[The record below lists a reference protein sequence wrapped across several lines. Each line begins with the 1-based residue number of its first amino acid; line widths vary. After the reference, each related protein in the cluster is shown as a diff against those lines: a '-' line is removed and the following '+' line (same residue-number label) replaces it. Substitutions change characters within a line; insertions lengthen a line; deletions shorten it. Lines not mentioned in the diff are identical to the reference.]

1 VITLLKNYSYD
12 NSYNYTKSF
21 VSKASQSSFFNSFSQ
36 IIVNPYGED
45 EEQGYIKEG
54 DSFCVG
60 YEYDYLVSQG
70 VNYVIFNNGY
80 KDIYA
85 FITKKEYVNEE
96 TTRLNYEVDVMQTF
110 MFDFTINK
118 SFIER
123 KKCKPEEI
131 PLLTDYDE
139 GVEIGEHYIES
150 AVDVMTKEGHYY
162 AMFGGFRDYYI
173 NNNVMTETPF
183 YNTDRPV
190 TTIDGIIYPF
200 MLIALDTEIGIQS
213 FYKYLVD
220 LPNLLGIIRFPACIS
235 MVTTLDL
242 PIVKMVNGNIER
254 SLISCPKV
262 VTSIT
267 ASSIEGQSISIPKE
281 VITDFFPYT
290 YYVLTDGETDSLIMH
305 PQYLLD
311 TLTIYGKV
319 ALSHSPV
326 ERYFPNYYKG
336 ETEGTVYNITN
347 SSVMMLPTGTNG
359 GIETLLSSANQIN
372 QQKISAVSNMLTSTV
387 MGGAMAIGG
396 GPTGLIM
403 GGVMAS
409 TAIANGFNSIQ
420 ENIARNKDIELTP
433 SSIKSY
439 GTPSTR
445 DTFYTDRVRVLKYTI
460 EDKYKTR
467 LLNYI
472 DRYGNK
478 YNNYD
483 IIDIKNYSG
492 FIKFASP
499 DIDGKIDNMYM
510 NKITEILER
519 GIYFE

>member
-1 VITLLKNYSYD
+1 MITLIKSYPYD
-12 NSYNYTKSF
+12 NSYNYTKMFGSI
-21 VSKASQSSFFNSFSQ
+21 SAQKTFFNSFGS
-36 IIVNPYGED
+36 IDIT
-45 EEQGYIKEG
+45 EETAYIKEG
-54 DSFCVG
+54 ESFCVD
-60 YEYDYLVSQG
+60 YNYDYLVSQG
-70 VNYVIFNNGY
+70 INYIIFNNGF

-85 FITKKEYVNEE
+85 FITRKEYVNDES
-96 TTRLNYEVDVMQTF
+96 TRLNYEVDVFQTF
-110 MFDFTINK
+110 MFDFSVKK

-123 KKCKPEEI
+123 KKCEAYEI

-139 GVEIGEHYIES
+139 GIEIGEHYIES
-150 AVDVMTKEGHYY
+150 SYDVITKEGHYY

-183 YNTDRPV
+183 YDVDRPI

-200 MLIALDTEIGIQS
+200 MLIALDTEIGVQA

-220 LPNLLGIIRFPACIS
+220 LPNLLGIIRFPACIT

-254 SLISCPKV
+254 TLISCPKV
-262 VTSIT
+262 VTNIT
-267 ASSIEGQSISIPKE
+267 ATPIDGQSITIPKE
-281 VITDFFPYT
+281 VITDFYPYT
-290 YYVLTDGETDSLIMH
+290 YYVLTDGETDSLIMQ
-305 PQYLLD
+305 PQYLLN

-326 ERYFPNYYKG
+326 ERYYPNYYKG

-372 QQKISAVSNMLTSTV
+372 QQKISAISNMLTSTIV
-387 MGGAMAIGG
+387 GGAMGVAGG
-396 GPTGLIM
+396 VPGLIM
-403 GGVMAS
+403 GGVMAGG
-409 TAIANGFNSIQ
+409 AIANGFNSIQ

-445 DTFYTDRVRVLKYTI
+445 DAFYTDRVRILKYTI
-460 EDKYKTR
+460 EDKYKDR

-478 YNNYD
+478 YNNYGIVD
-483 IIDIKNYSG
+483 VKNYRG
-492 FIKFASP
+492 FIKFVAP
-499 DIDGKIDNMYM
+499 DIDAKIDNMYL